1 MYMAYSCRYTSIKL
15 NKNKRDDEEIENNK
29 EKEQK
34 MREETAEKTRKE
46 QPQKQLRGES
56 LCKPA

>member
-1 MYMAYSCRYTSIKL
+1 MYMAYSCQIYI
-15 NKNKRDDEEIENNK
+15 NKVDGEEIENNK